1 MAKRIRCHV
10 QGNSCTDY
18 IYFSSAKLCAGGHQ
32 NGTPEYVWHAEHV
45 VDACLWHTHQ
55 VVWQR
60 NTPGVSAYIR
70 GGLAMLELALSG
82 SGTAWAWGSVG
93 SILIPETTTGSF
105 LKTFSQNWCLWH
117 VGLTGE
123 TIAAHY
129 NHVNHRTMKTV
140 KGTEPHAQC
149 LKCDSSAR
157 NLNRMKKV
165 TQKGS
170 AVIWCHRSGISN
182 SMISVSTTDLLLK
195 MTITE
200 SFRLEGMT
208 WDHLV
213 QPLSARTS
221 CPGPSWVLSMS
232 TDGDSVTS
240 LGNLFQCLKLLCQ
253 NGSGHLISIFILF
266 LWGEKKKVE
275 KKKVSSSC
283 SPL

>member
-1 MAKRIRCHV
+1 MW
-10 QGNSCTDY
+10 T
-18 IYFSSAKLCAGGHQ
+18 
-32 NGTPEYVWHAEHV
+32 
-45 VDACLWHTHQ
+45 
-55 VVWQR
+55 
-60 NTPGVSAYIR
+60 
-70 GGLAMLELALSG
+70 
-82 SGTAWAWGSVG
+82 
-93 SILIPETTTGSF
+93 
-105 LKTFSQNWCLWH
+105 
-117 VGLTGE
+117 
-123 TIAAHY
+123 
-129 NHVNHRTMKTV
+129 
-140 KGTEPHAQC
+140 TEPWRHSKA
-149 LKCDSSAR
+149 LNLMLSAW
-157 NLNRMKKV
+157 NVTALQGIWTGWKV

-213 QPLSARTS
+213 QPLSDRTS

-253 NGSGHLISIFILF
+253 NGSGHLISIFILL
-266 LWGEKKKVE
+266 LWGKKKSRK